1 MSLWA
6 PAKSWKNLVSMCSEK
21 PGHLVFPFIII
32 MSYLILATEC
42 DYHTGND
49 EASGQQEDMCALE
62 VMVNTIASA
71 GGLLSYTTPCLPQE
85 VTTILNYI
93 AMNSWF

>member
-1 MSLWA
+1 
-6 PAKSWKNLVSMCSEK
+6 MCSEK

-32 MSYLILATEC
+32 MSYLILEAEC
-42 DYHTGND
+42 DYHTGN
-49 EASGQQEDMCALE
+49 EAEEQQENLCALE

-85 VTTILNYI
+85 VTTILNFI